1 MRMDYPTNV
10 KIIRIPCTG
19 KVDALYL
26 LKALEDGVDG
36 VYVAGCEVG
45 DCHFLKGNLRAR
57 KRVEYVKTI
66 LKDLGINPGRVEM
79 YNMSAADGPRFVDVA
94 REFTERIKA
103 LGPSPIKTGQ
113 GTESTEEEAEPK
125 EEPEGDSE
133 AKQENKPAG
142 EESAQPAA

>member
-1 MRMDYPTNV
+1 MDYPTNV
-10 KIIRIPCTG
+10 KIMRIPCTG

-45 DCHFLKGNLRAR
+45 DCHFLVGNIRAR
-57 KRVEYVKTI
+57 KRVGYVKSI

-94 REFTERIKA
+94 REFTARIKA
-103 LGPSPIKTGQ
+103 LGPSPIKTGA
-113 GTESTEEEAEPK
+113 GSEPTEELV
-125 EEPEGDSE
+125 EEKDPEGEAE

-142 EESAQPAA
+142 EESTQPAA